1 MPLNASAV
9 GLALT
14 PCTTTIDARRL
25 MAYAAGLG
33 HTSEVYFDTT
43 RPAGIINHPLFPL
56 SPEWDLLTNPDSGMA
71 ALGLT
76 AAETH
81 RGVHA
86 GHDLHL
92 HRTIPAESSVTV
104 SAEVTGI
111 RRTSAGA
118 LITMRLDGTDNDG
131 PLWTTWMDS
140 LYRGVEVEGTDQIIN
155 TPPTRLAPPAHA
167 AESRSGAVEI
177 ETWSPHVYGEC
188 GRLWNPIHTDLAV
201 ARGAGLP
208 GVILHGSATLAHG
221 IDWVLGELNF
231 GPQQVRRVGASF
243 RAVVPVPST
252 IRPTLHSVDNHPDGT
267 STAHFSVLNES
278 GVEAVRDAYV
288 VLNP

>member
-9 GLALT
+9 GLTLK
-14 PCTTTIDARRL
+14 PWTTTIDARRL

-33 HTSEVYFDTT
+33 HTDDLYFDTT
-43 RPAGIINHPLFPL
+43 RPTGIINHPLFPL
-56 SPEWDLLTNPDSGMA
+56 SPEWDLLTDPDSGMA

-76 AAETH
+76 RAETH

-92 HRTIPAESSVTV
+92 HRTIPADATVTV
-104 SAEVTGI
+104 CAEVTGI

-118 LITMRLDGTDNDG
+118 LIAMRLEGADGDG

-140 LYRGVEVEGTDQIIN
+140 LYRDVDVDGADQVADAAPERPG
-155 TPPTRLAPPAHA
+155 PPPQSTQ
-167 AESRSGAVEI
+167 SRSGAVRI
-177 ETWSPHVYGEC
+177 ETWAPHVYGEC

-201 ARGAGLP
+201 ARAAGLP
-208 GVILHGSATLAHG
+208 SVILHGSATLAHG
-221 IDWVLGELNF
+221 VDWVLAALGRSPE
-231 GPQQVRRVGASF
+231 QVRRVGASF

-252 IRPTLHSVDNHPDGT
+252 IQPTLHTVDTQPDGT
-267 STAHFSVLNES
+267 STAHFSVLN
-278 GVEAVRDAYV
+278 GAGNQAVRDAYV

>member
-9 GLALT
+9 GLTLK
-14 PCTTTIDARRL
+14 PWTTTIDTRRL

-33 HTSEVYFDTT
+33 HTDDLYFDTT
-43 RPAGIINHPLFPL
+43 RPTGIINHPLFPL
-56 SPEWDLLTNPDSGMA
+56 SPEWDLLTDPDSGMA

-76 AAETH
+76 GAETH

-92 HRTIPAESSVTV
+92 HRTIPAGATVTV

-118 LITMRLDGTDNDG
+118 LITMRLDGTDGDG

-140 LYRGVEVEGTDQIIN
+140 LYRGVDVDGADQVAGAAPERP
-155 TPPTRLAPPAHA
+155 TWQPPTT
-167 AESRSGAVEI
+167 ESCSGAVRI
-177 ETWSPHVYGEC
+177 DTWAPHVYGEC

-201 ARGAGLP
+201 ARAAGLP

-221 IDWVLGELNF
+221 VDWVLDTLGRS
-231 GPQQVRRVGASF
+231 PQQVRRVGASF
-243 RAVVPVPST
+243 RAVVAVPSE
-252 IRPTLHSVDNHPDGT
+252 IRPTLTAVDTRPDGT
-267 STAHFSVLNES
+267 ITAHFDVLNAE
-278 GVEAVRDAYV
+278 GQQAVRDAFLV
-288 VLNP
+288 STL